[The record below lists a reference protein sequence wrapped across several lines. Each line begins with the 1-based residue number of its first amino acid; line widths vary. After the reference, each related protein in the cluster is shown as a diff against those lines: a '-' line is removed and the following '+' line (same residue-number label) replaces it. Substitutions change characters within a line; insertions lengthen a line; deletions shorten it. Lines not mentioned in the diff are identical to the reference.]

1 MTATDLTANSAAP
14 ERAARPTPPAGG
26 RPKKLRA
33 GNRRKQAVFR
43 WVVVT
48 IVLIF
53 FALPLV
59 ALLDFSTRLR
69 NGSRNWDSWQPIFH
83 LATAT
88 DAASQEI
95 RAGLVN
101 SLYLVVLTIAIMLVI
116 LVPTMVWVRLRVPG
130 LRRAMEFIS
139 LLPLTI
145 PAVVL
150 VVGLAPIYRKISN
163 ILSINSIW
171 LCFVYA
177 ILVLPFAYRSLD
189 AGLEGIDT
197 KTLSEAARSLGA
209 SWGQVLF
216 RIVLPNIKSALISAC
231 FISLALVFGEY
242 TIASLLGRK
251 NLQTAVFIVGQ
262 GDAKTAAGLA
272 LVALL
277 FVFVLLF
284 ALSFVGNS
292 RRRVK
297 KVTGT
302 PTAGSAPGGPAPVDP
317 AGIAPLAGV
326 ESNMA
331 EPITAS
337 STTGTRTT

>member
-1 MTATDLTANSAAP
+1 MDVAAVETAEPPTGRRPKSL
-14 ERAARPTPPAGG
+14 RAAR
-26 RPKKLRA
+26 
-33 GNRRKQAVFR
+33 RRKQAAFR

-48 IVLIF
+48 FVLAF
-53 FALPLV
+53 FAIPMI

-69 NGSRNWDSWQPIFH
+69 NGSRNWDAWQPIFH
-83 LATAT
+83 LATGK
-88 DAASQEI
+88 DPASEEI
-95 RAGLVN
+95 RTGLVN
-101 SLYLVVLTIAIMLVI
+101 SIYLVILTIAIMLVL
-116 LVPTMVWVRLRVPG
+116 LVPTMVWVRLRVPR

-177 ILVLPFAYRSLD
+177 ILVMPFAYRALD
-189 AGLEGIDT
+189 AGLEGIDV
-197 KTLSEAARSLGA
+197 KTLSEAARSLGS
-209 SWGQVLF
+209 SWGGVLF

-231 FISLALVFGEY
+231 FISLALVFGEF
-242 TIASLLGRK
+242 TIASLLNRK

-284 ALSFVGNS
+284 GLSFGGNS
-292 RRRVK
+292 RREMK
-297 KVTGT
+297 KTRST
-302 PTAGSAPGGPAPVDP
+302 PTTPGGVA
-317 AGIAPLAGV
+317 ALAGL
-326 ESNMA
+326 ETT
-331 EPITAS
+331 TAAS
-337 STTGTRTT
+337 RQGQATT

>member
-1 MTATDLTANSAAP
+1 MTATQAVPATTAATPAAN
-14 ERAARPTPPAGG
+14 RP
-26 RPKKLRA
+26 PKKLRA
-33 GNRRKQAVFR
+33 GLRRKQAIFR
-43 WVVVT
+43 RVVVT
-48 IVLIF
+48 LVLLF
-53 FALPLV
+53 FATPLV

-83 LATAT
+83 LATSQ
-88 DAASQEI
+88 DAASKEI
-95 RAGLVN
+95 REGLEN
-101 SLYLVVLTIAIMLVI
+101 SLYLVVLTIVIMLVL

-130 LRRAMEFIS
+130 LRKAMEFIS

-150 VVGLAPIYRKISN
+150 VVGLAPIYRSISN

-177 ILVLPFAYRSLD
+177 ILVMPFAYRALD
-189 AGLEGIDT
+189 AGLDGIDV

-209 SWGQVLF
+209 SWGGVLF

-231 FISLALVFGEY
+231 FISMALVFGEY
-242 TIASLLGRK
+242 TIASLLGRR
-251 NLQTAVFIVGQ
+251 NLQTSIFIVGQ

-284 ALSFVGNS
+284 GLSFIGNS
-292 RRRVK
+292 RSRGK
-297 KVTGT
+297 KRST
-302 PTAGSAPGGPAPVDP
+302 PTTPGGMAALEPLPVP
-317 AGIAPLAGV
+317 SVATIGPSG
-326 ESNMA
+326 S
-331 EPITAS
+331 
-337 STTGTRTT
+337 